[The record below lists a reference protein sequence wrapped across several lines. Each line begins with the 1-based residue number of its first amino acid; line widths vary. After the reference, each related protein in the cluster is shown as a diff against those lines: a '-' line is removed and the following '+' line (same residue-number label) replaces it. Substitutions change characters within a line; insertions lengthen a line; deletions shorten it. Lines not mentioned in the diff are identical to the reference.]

1 VVDASTDPRRFVA
14 PAWKSIASTS
24 EVFPVPRCPTTATFR
39 ILLGSKGG
47 TDGEFSG
54 LVATSREDAGSRP
67 A

>member
-1 VVDASTDPRRFVA
+1 MA
-14 PAWKSIASTS
+14 PDWKSIASTS

-54 LVATSREDAGSRP
+54 LVAPSREDAGSRP
-67 A
+67 D